1 MKNILVTIPVKP
13 NHKERLESIAPDCAF
28 TYSTMPDATEEL
40 IARSDVIL
48 GCVNA
53 DRIHA
58 SERLALLQL
67 NSAGAD
73 PYVKPG
79 ILAEKTVLT
88 NATGAYS
95 KTVAEH
101 GFACMM
107 MLQKNL
113 HLYRDAQLR
122 SEWIDVPTVTS
133 PADSVIAVIGLG
145 DIGNH
150 FAKMAKSLGAYVI
163 GVKRRP
169 SACPEYVDEL
179 YTTDELDKVLPR
191 ADVIFSVLPGTA
203 STNHIYTAERFKAM
217 KDTAIFINCGRGSAV
232 EANVLYEALKNH
244 EIASAAVDVFE
255 TEPLPADS
263 PLWGLD
269 NLLVTPHT
277 AGFYHLKDT
286 LELIVDIAAENL
298 SVYMNGG
305 EYRNVVDFET
315 GYKK

>member
-13 NHKERLESIAPDCAF
+13 QHKERLESIAPDCAF
-28 TYSTMPDATEEL
+28 TYTTIPGATEEL

-73 PYVKPG
+73 PYIKPG
-79 ILAEKTVLT
+79 ILAKKTVLT

-122 SEWIDVPTVTS
+122 SQWIDVPTVTS

-203 STNHIYTAERFKAM
+203 ATNHIYTAERFKAM

-232 EANVLYEALKNH
+232 DMNVLYEALKNH
-244 EIASAAVDVFE
+244 DIASAAVDVFE

-263 PLWGLD
+263 PLWSLD

-298 SVYMNGG
+298 SVYINGG
-305 EYRNVVDFET
+305 EYRNIVDLET

>member
-13 NHKERLESIAPDCAF
+13 EHKERFEKIAPDCNF
-28 TYSTMPDATEEL
+28 TYTTIPDATEEL
-40 IARSDVIL
+40 ISQSDVIL

-58 SERLALLQL
+58 SGRLELLQL

-73 PYVKPG
+73 QYVKPG
-79 ILAEKTVLT
+79 ILAKNTVLT

-101 GFACMM
+101 GLACML

-122 SEWIDVPTVTS
+122 AEWTDIPTVTS
-133 PADSVIAVIGLG
+133 PADAVIAIIGLG
-145 DIGNH
+145 DIGCH
-150 FAKMAKSLGAYVI
+150 FAKMVKALGAYVI

-169 SACPEYVDEL
+169 SDCPEYVDEL

-191 ADVIFSVLPGTA
+191 ADIIFSVLPNTPA
-203 STNHIYTAERFKAM
+203 TTHIYTAERFKAM
-217 KDTAIFINCGRGSAV
+217 KDTAIFINCGRGNAV
-232 EANVLYEALKNH
+232 EMNVLYEALKNH

-255 TEPLPADS
+255 VEPLPADS
-263 PLWGLD
+263 PLWNLD

-277 AGFYHLKDT
+277 AGFFHLKDT

-298 SVYMNGG
+298 NVYINGG
-305 EYRNVVDFET
+305 EYRNIVDFET
-315 GYKK
+315 GYRK